1 LPAIVAVVRTRVM
14 YDVSDIQR
22 LLSQPD
28 ADRTL
33 SLYLTTDAARI
44 ENHATIP
51 GWRIWAKNALHAL
64 AQQHPGDEAF
74 AGLRARAEALLDAHR
89 SSSKAL
95 ALFLTP
101 KSEEVLALP
110 VPVGDNAATYGRAAL
125 APLLWL
131 LDEYRRTLVVVV
143 DKERARFV
151 SGYLGRSSREGAHVN
166 DFALYDFPEK
176 TQMPQGDRT
185 MGGSNRDAFAATE
198 DDHRRRFYQEVAEQT
213 RALMEETRA
222 ERLVLGG
229 AEESAHALKRELHA
243 SLARQVLA
251 VVAVPPYV
259 DDAEVVRRVSPVT
272 AAAERAREVELVA
285 EVVDLARSGGRG
297 ALGQADVAACL
308 ERKQVE
314 LLVLP
319 WPIADAELRDRLP
332 REAVAAGARV
342 ELVSGEAAQRLAQE
356 GGVAAR
362 LFYATPAALQDG
374 ERAAS
379 KARVA

>member
-1 LPAIVAVVRTRVM
+1 M
-14 YDVSDIQR
+14 FDVNDIHR

-44 ENHATIP
+44 ENHAAIP

-64 AQQHPGDEAF
+64 EQQHPGDEVF

-89 SSSKAL
+89 SASKAL
-95 ALFLTP
+95 AVFLTP
-101 KSEEVLALP
+101 SSEQVLALP
-110 VPVGDNAATYGRAAL
+110 VPLGDSAAAYGRASL
-125 APLLWL
+125 TPLLWL
-131 LDEYRRTLVVVV
+131 LDEYRRTLIVVV

-151 SGYLGRSSREGAHVN
+151 SGYLGGASREGAHVN
-166 DFALYDFPEK
+166 DFSMYDFPEK

-185 MGGSNRDAFAATE
+185 MGGSNRDSFAATE
-198 DDHRRRFYQEVAEQT
+198 QDHRRRFYQEVAEQT
-213 RALMEETRA
+213 RTLLEETRA

-243 SLARQVLA
+243 AVAKL
-251 VVAVPPYV
+251 VVAVVPLPPYI
-259 DDAEVVRRVSPVT
+259 DDAEVVRRVAPV
-272 AAAERAREVELVA
+272 ASAAERERELALVG
-285 EVVDLARSGGRG
+285 EVVDFAKAGGRG
-297 ALGQADVAACL
+297 ALGQAAVAACL

-319 WPIADAELRDRLP
+319 WPIEDTELRDRLP
-332 REAVAAGARV
+332 REALAAGASV
-342 ELVSGEAAQRLAQE
+342 ELVSGAAARRIVEE

-362 LFYATPAALQDG
+362 LFYPTPAALQVD
-374 ERAAS
+374 EQPA
-379 KARVA
+379 KPARVA